1 MRVYDKLQDRF
12 ISVTK
17 LGVQRGDTT
26 CNRDTTFVFMDRLFA
41 AHLYIFDGGQWPC
54 GAPAVGLDVLLT
66 ECGASRGAGVLV
78 FASLIDDSSASE
90 PVDTW
95 WVFDIDEAEERR
107 SLLDAND
114 NHQQT
119 FKTRKKQFAS
129 LWLSKAR
136 VVKGEKEFYILDDN
150 QFLLAALARTAALKA
165 SEPRHGSP
173 RRMRHADAAD
183 GAVAGDTAAK
193 EAEAGSSSVA
203 EKIAAD
209 EAATEAA
216 AAEAAAAKAA
226 VAEAEEEA
234 KVNDWVNA
242 RVNEGAQARPPPTE
256 VVAAAQADNAAGEQ
270 LLPPPPPVAEV
281 LPAGATVCWV
291 VYLSEGP
298 WYQTTWGEIQHY
310 RLYNPDHDFVVS
322 MFAAAANGT
331 AQEAL
336 SHGTACYVS
345 SLPQPC
351 AEKVAADKAAE
362 EAATK
367 EAASKEAAAKE
378 AAAKEA
384 AAKEAR
390 RVGEQAYARRQSAR
404 THASSTAAGA
414 AAGVVPRLPKQ
425 PKPKPTPGAAAAAAP
440 VLLPVGLAMPDP
452 KSTPAAAAP
461 AAVGEVKPEH
471 TGGVKSERVSRQLG
485 YKASQLAAALREL
498 LKKPEAAAEE
508 LVEAR
513 KQFTSFL
520 TQPGYTPSRNSARL
534 YDILLEEASQ
544 HPLLAAADALQAHT
558 AASLAAATPAPVPP
572 PPGHLEGSMMTML
585 NAAAVAALEPIATQA
600 AEAARAAIASQGAAH
615 RPLLPS
621 CKHPNP
627 TCYPNPT
634 SSPHRP
640 SPHAPDEL
648 RALLK
653 DNMEAHAKLA
663 ASFSFPSTAPMASSF
678 SATSTSGCSS
688 TPVGEKPLAAPS
700 PPVELRAAPA
710 ACSPALP
717 GNMVVAHPR
726 STLQQQIIDARARQ
740 AELATRKRLRE
751 QEEEQERAAAAA
763 VKRVREQQEEAEA
776 AARVA
781 RLEVLAASQ

>member
-1 MRVYDKLQDRF
+1 M
-12 ISVTK
+12 
-17 LGVQRGDTT
+17 
-26 CNRDTTFVFMDRLFA
+26 
-41 AHLYIFDGGQWPC
+41 
-54 GAPAVGLDVLLT
+54 
-66 ECGASRGAGVLV
+66 
-78 FASLIDDSSASE
+78 
-90 PVDTW
+90 
-95 WVFDIDEAEERR
+95 
-107 SLLDAND
+107 
-114 NHQQT
+114 
-119 FKTRKKQFAS
+119 
-129 LWLSKAR
+129 
-136 VVKGEKEFYILDDN
+136 
-150 QFLLAALARTAALKA
+150 
-165 SEPRHGSP
+165 
-173 RRMRHADAAD
+173 
-183 GAVAGDTAAK
+183 
-193 EAEAGSSSVA
+193 
-203 EKIAAD
+203 
-209 EAATEAA
+209 
-216 AAEAAAAKAA
+216 
-226 VAEAEEEA
+226 
-234 KVNDWVNA
+234 
-242 RVNEGAQARPPPTE
+242 
-256 VVAAAQADNAAGEQ
+256 
-270 LLPPPPPVAEV
+270 
-281 LPAGATVCWV
+281 
-291 VYLSEGP
+291 
-298 WYQTTWGEIQHY
+298 
-310 RLYNPDHDFVVS
+310 
-322 MFAAAANGT
+322 
-331 AQEAL
+331 
-336 SHGTACYVS
+336 
-345 SLPQPC
+345 
-351 AEKVAADKAAE
+351 
-362 EAATK
+362 
-367 EAASKEAAAKE
+367 
-378 AAAKEA
+378 
-384 AAKEAR
+384 
-390 RVGEQAYARRQSAR
+390 
-404 THASSTAAGA
+404 
-414 AAGVVPRLPKQ
+414 PRLPKQ

-534 YDILLEEASQ
+534 YDSLLEEASQ

-678 SATSTSGCSS
+678 SATSPSGCSS
-688 TPVGEKPLAAPS
+688 TPVGEKPLPAPS

-710 ACSPALP
+710 ASSPALP

-726 STLQQQIIDARARQ
+726 SRLQQQIIDARACQ

-781 RLEVLAASQ
+781 RLEVLAASL